1 MSYPQRTR
9 AHAESEAPVRIAI
22 GDFARMTHLSIKALR
37 HYHDVGVL
45 VPAAIDPSSGY
56 RFYRTD
62 QVPVAQ
68 VVRRFRDLGMPL
80 EDIKAVLRAADPA
93 VRTDIIVAHLNR
105 MQLQLSQI
113 QGAVA
118 SLQALLDGPPPPIPV
133 EHRTVPAVA
142 ALAIAQRVTMA
153 NLELWWA
160 EAFDELHATVR
171 AAGVTAGVGG
181 GLYPGEL
188 FEVEVADVV
197 AFLPVASPVSTRSR
211 ARMIEIPAAE
221 LAVAVHH
228 GPFADLDRTYAAVGT
243 HVGER
248 ELGVDGPIR
257 EYYLVTAADTP
268 DEFQH
273 RIEVCWPIFQTAAS

>member
-1 MSYPQRTR
+1 
-9 AHAESEAPVRIAI
+9 VRIAI

-37 HYHDVGVL
+37 HYHDLGVL
-45 VPAAIDPSSGY
+45 VPAEVDPSSGY
-56 RFYRTD
+56 RFYRAD

-68 VVRRFRDLGMPL
+68 VIRRFRDLGMPL
-80 EDIKAVLRAADPA
+80 EDIRAVLRATDPA
-93 VRTDIIVAHLNR
+93 ARTEVIVRHLDR

-113 QGAVA
+113 QGTVA
-118 SLQALLDGPPPPIPV
+118 SLRALLDGSPPPIPV

-142 ALAIAQRVTMA
+142 ALAIADRVTMA

-160 EAFDELHATVR
+160 DAFDELHAAVR
-171 AAGVTAGVGG
+171 AAGVMAGVGG

-197 AFLPVASPVSTRSR
+197 AFLPVATPVPTSSR
-211 ARMIEIPAAE
+211 ARMVEIPAAE

-228 GPFADLDRTYAAVGT
+228 GPFAELDRTYGAVGI
-243 HVGER
+243 HVAER
-248 ELGVDGPIR
+248 ELGIDGPIR

-268 DEFQH
+268 DESQH
-273 RIEVCWPIFQTAAS
+273 RIEVCWPIFQTVAS

>member
-1 MSYPQRTR
+1 
-9 AHAESEAPVRIAI
+9 VRIAI

-45 VPAAIDPSSGY
+45 VPAEVDPSSGY
-56 RFYRTD
+56 RFYDTD
-62 QVPVAQ
+62 QVLVAQ

-80 EDIKAVLRAADPA
+80 EDIKAVLRATDPA
-93 VRTDIIVAHLNR
+93 VRTEVIVAHLHR
-105 MQLQLSQI
+105 MQIQLSQI
-113 QGAVA
+113 QGTVA
-118 SLQALLDGPPPPIPV
+118 SLRALLDGPPPPIPV

-142 ALAIAQRVTMA
+142 ALAIAERVTMA
-153 NLELWWA
+153 DLEMWWTD
-160 EAFDELHATVR
+160 AFDELHATVR
-171 AAGVTAGVGG
+171 SAGVTPGIGG

-197 AFLPVASPVSTRSR
+197 AFLPVATPVSTRSR

-228 GPFADLDRTYAAVGT
+228 GSFAELDRTYAAVGT
-243 HVGER
+243 HVAER

-268 DEFQH
+268 DESQH
-273 RIEVCWPIFQTAAS
+273 RIEVCWPIFRTVTSR